1 VNDRLSRLSDS
12 PARRRFSTVMLSA
25 FACFALALAVIG
37 VYAILSYTVSQ
48 GVHDI
53 GVRLALGAQRGSIVR
68 LVVGHGMVL
77 ALAGIGGGLIGGA
90 ILTRLMASLLYGT
103 SATDSLTF
111 AGVAGLLA
119 LIALAACY
127 IPARRATR
135 IDPIRALRDE

>member
-1 VNDRLSRLSDS
+1 
-12 PARRRFSTVMLSA
+12 
-25 FACFALALAVIG
+25 VIG
-37 VYAILSYTVSQ
+37 VYGILSYTVSQ

-53 GVRLALGAQRGSIVR
+53 GRLALGAQRGSIVR

-77 ALAGIGGGLIGGA
+77 ALGIAGGLIGGA

-103 SATDSLTF
+103 SATDALTF
-111 AGVAGLLA
+111 AGVAGLLT

-127 IPARRATR
+127 IPARRAPR